1 MNAEMKELLEAL
13 GKQIAPMVDAAVK
26 TAVAAA
32 SPIAAVVA
40 DPVIDA
46 IDAYVIGLLNGTAP
60 PAVTS
65 TEDPL
70 VALQKHVAALT
81 VASGHASSTA
91 MLLAKKAVPSVADAP
106 ASEG

>member
-1 MNAEMKELLEAL
+1 MNSEMKELLEAL

-32 SPIAAVVA
+32 SPVAAVVA

-46 IDAYVIGLLNGTAP
+46 IDAYVIGLLTGGPP

-65 TEDPL
+65 TEDPI

-81 VASGHASSTA
+81 VASGHATSTA
-91 MLLAKKAVPSVADAP
+91 MRVTKASVPSVADAP

>member
-1 MNAEMKELLEAL
+1 VNSEMKELLEAL

-32 SPIAAVVA
+32 SPVAAVVA

-46 IDAYVIGLLNGTAP
+46 IDAYVIGLLGGTEP

-65 TEDPL
+65 TEDPI

-81 VASGHASSTA
+81 VATGHASSTA
-91 MLLAKKAVPSVADAP
+91 MTIAKANVPSVKDAP